1 MTDDASV
8 RALSKID
15 KKKRRDEKNT
25 LLTYKLTLKTIQK
38 INHRD
43 EFAWHIITLLN
54 DSLRV
59 VIDMFNL
66 RLLCVIAMYAP
77 DELSVV

>member
-15 KKKRRDEKNT
+15 KKRDEKNT

-59 VIDMFNL
+59 VIDIFNL

-77 DELSVV
+77 DELSME